1 MLHKNTPSLVNF
13 KKLHDRI
20 TFLTALR
27 LRVSYSVGVLF
38 PVWGGVEINIQ
49 MLIIINTYLL
59 SHFVALFQ
67 GREFNNNLVNDLCQK
82 LEIKV
87 AMTSAYHPQTNGL
100 TGMPSDTAI
109 YRS

>member
-1 MLHKNTPSLVNF
+1 VYY
-13 KKLHDRI
+13 
-20 TFLTALR
+20 FL
-27 LRVSYSVGVLF
+27 YG
-38 PVWGGVEINIQ
+38 GGVEINIQ

-67 GREFNNNLVNDLCQK
+67 GREFNNNLVNDLCEK
-82 LEIKV
+82 LETKV

-100 TGMPSDTAI
+100 TGMPSDTTI